1 MRVQIQHRNEI
12 NLEYIA
18 YNSIDKL
25 IFLVYIKVIKTKSQI
40 LQDSI
45 KSVREKHRCLC
56 VEMREKAI
64 EHGKPFVGMR
74 VAFRKPKVKNRTY
87 KMLGLELKQLSLLP
101 KNSKKRKSTGFLG
114 IRNNASFFGY
124 ALSDIQL
131 DFVKMQNEGYD
142 HELIKIERSLHVEFS
157 NKTRIMILS
166 TEVDLVANRILDADA
181 DFYLASKGYKIS
193 NLHNSSRHSGKI
205 IGLEYNPF
213 MAEINVKVKC
223 DRTNATHIIDNEEHI
238 VNIWD

>member
-1 MRVQIQHRNEI
+1 M
-12 NLEYIA
+12 
-18 YNSIDKL
+18 
-25 IFLVYIKVIKTKSQI
+25 KTKANI
-40 LQDSI
+40 LHQLISD
-45 KSVREKHRCLC
+45 VREKHRCLC

-64 EHGKPFVGMR
+64 ELGKPFVGMR

-87 KMLGLELKQLSLLP
+87 KILGLELKELGLLP
-101 KNSKKRKSTGFLG
+101 SNSKKRKKSTGFLA

-131 DFVKMQNEGYD
+131 DFVKMQDTGYD
-142 HELIKIERSLHVEFS
+142 QKLLNIEKTLHEEFS
-157 NKTRIMILS
+157 NKTRVMIYS
-166 TEVDLVANRILDADA
+166 VGVDLMAESILGEADV

-205 IGLEYNPF
+205 VGVDYNPF

-238 VNIWD
+238 VNIWN